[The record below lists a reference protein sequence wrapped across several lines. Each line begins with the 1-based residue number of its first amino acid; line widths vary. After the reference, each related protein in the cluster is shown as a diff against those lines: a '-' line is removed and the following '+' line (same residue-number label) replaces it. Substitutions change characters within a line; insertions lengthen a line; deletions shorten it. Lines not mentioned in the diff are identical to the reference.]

1 MRGVNQPSQIK
12 ILEYIEKNPNLSDED
27 KVLLR
32 NSITKASPKDTEAA
46 FRKSLYNLAAKDFTF
61 SDLNN
66 YLMDNNIEDT
76 KENRKKY
83 RIIAIQERADDM
95 YQGYLGFEQGYYSG
109 GVVGQSV
116 QNFNDTIKLLNA

>member
-12 ILEYIEKNPNLSDED
+12 VLDYIEKNPNLSDED
-27 KVLLR
+27 KTLLR
-32 NSITKASPKDTEAA
+32 NSITKASPKDTESA

-61 SDLNN
+61 SDLSD
-66 YLMDNNIEDT
+66 YLIDNNLEDT
-76 KENRKKY
+76 DENRKKY
-83 RIIAIQERADDM
+83 RIQAIQEKANEF